1 MEWMD
6 GKGEESFGREMGGKG
21 RGSHGAVSMRPL
33 TLCTSQP
40 WGPVLLNASSA
51 AQVQNAALIWDLKR
65 RIHFAWWEVF
75 KRFHA
80 SYLGFFR
87 SLWAY
92 TVHGAVWDTSSLRDQ
107 RKEHQGIPW
116 HRELS
121 DQFYPSVVWYVHNA
135 VVCKA
140 EVAIRGCVTWPV
152 WYRPHNFTL
161 QWDESF
167 LLFM

>member
-1 MEWMD
+1 MYGW
-6 GKGEESFGREMGGKG
+6 KGRRVIWEGDGRERTWFPWSCINKAINALHQSAVGTSTAECFLSSPSAKCSPDL
-21 RGSHGAVSMRPL
+21 GSKEENSFCLVRS
-33 TLCTSQP
+33 
-40 WGPVLLNASSA
+40 V
-51 AQVQNAALIWDLKR
+51 
-65 RIHFAWWEVF
+65 WEVPCQLSRLLSF
-75 KRFHA
+75 PMGLHR
-80 SYLGFFR
+80 SWCCLGHLI
-87 SLWAY
+87 SPW
-92 TVHGAVWDTSSLRDQ
+92 DQ

-161 QWDESF
+161 QRDESF